1 MGRLASES
9 LVTLR
14 SGDDWSRHSERLTN
28 VSRGFSALLSLL
40 QWLLRVGWFGLSLS
54 KLVVGLSD
62 CIQGGLEL

>member
-9 LVTLR
+9 LVTLQL
-14 SGDDWSRHSERLTN
+14 GDDWSRRNRRLTD